1 MIRSLNTGVLGMQQF
16 QTNLD
21 AIGNNLANINTVAYK
36 SARVDFADTL
46 NQTLRAPTPDSGA
59 VSGKSGMQ
67 VGNGLTITAIK
78 NSFTQGAV
86 KQTGVRTDLAVAGE
100 GFFMVKDPTT
110 SELYATRA
118 GDFRLDKN
126 SFLVTNNGQRVQGL
140 NKQAPAFTD
149 AEKKEIGDIQLDVG
163 KYMLDRTGVTI
174 DSSSEKLTKTAH
186 GFSTGM
192 QLRFSGTIPVSDPQ
206 ITASTVLYARVDGED
221 PLNKL
226 SLHATASDAAA
237 GTNAINYTGTAGTP
251 PTSVS
256 GIKVNP
262 FTESTP
268 LISELITKTNHGL
281 TNGME
286 VKFKTTAPGGA
297 DTASTY
303 YAKKISADTFTLHQ
317 GTSLT
322 DDNRVNFTTTT
333 YAGFT
338 TTSGSSDLT
347 TTSAHGF
354 NTGDAVRFNT
364 SAPGGANITTTYYVK
379 KKNDTT
385 ISLHNT
391 TADALDGNLA
401 ITLSTSATFD
411 LDARQGTFTVEGQNH
426 TNHTLVGGA
435 SISSFNIGGD
445 GRANMLLSD
454 GTQYNRGQ
462 VLMQVFQNTQA
473 LMKEG
478 ANLYSN
484 LATAGAL
491 GTTGDSA
498 SSTEILAGA
507 AAPGSA
513 GLGRIESGALEL
525 SNVDMAREFATMIT
539 TQRAFQAN
547 ARVVSTS
554 DEILQEMMQLKR

>member
-1 MIRSLNTGVLGMQQF
+1 MQQF

-100 GFFMVKDPTT
+100 GFILVKDPTT

-186 GFSTGM
+186 GLSTGM

-237 GTNAINYTGTAGTP
+237 GTNAINYTGSAGTP
-251 PTSVS
+251 PNTTS
-256 GIKVNP
+256 GIIVDPFAEVLTKVA
-262 FTESTP
+262 
-268 LISELITKTNHGL
+268 HGF

-286 VKFKTTAPGGA
+286 VKFKTSVPSTSTGI
-297 DTASTY
+297 DTDTSLF
-303 YAKKISADTFTLHQ
+303 AKRVDANTFTLHS
-317 GTSLT
+317 GPSLS
-322 DDNRVNFTTTT
+322 DGNKVNFTPTTKT
-333 YAGFT
+333 GFT
-338 TTSGSSDLT
+338 ADITNNVLT
-347 TTSAHGF
+347 KNTHGIV
-354 NTGDAVRFNT
+354 TGDTVQFNG
-364 SAPGGANITTTYYVK
+364 AAFPGGAALSTTYFARAT
-379 KKNDTT
+379 NANT
-385 ISLHNT
+385 ISLHVSAAEA
-391 TADALDGNLA
+391 ADGSNAIDLTSQSGTYNLD
-401 ITLSTSATFD
+401 STSGSFILA
-411 LDARQGTFTVEGQNH
+411 GQSY

-435 SISSFNIGGD
+435 SISSFNISGD
-445 GRANMLLSD
+445 GKANMLLSD

-498 SSTEILAGA
+498 SSTQILAGA